1 MINWKKKGDKKGE
14 YIKIYVLYIC
24 KILTRIA
31 VFWIFERNIWNIGN
45 AIKFFIIEI
54 CIIICLKYDLN
65 DLNDERKN
73 SVIEFEGDKDW

>member
-1 MINWKKKGDKKGE
+1 M
-14 YIKIYVLYIC
+14 LYIC

-73 SVIEFEGDKDW
+73 SDRVWGRQRLIKGRKKSRVKEETK

>member
-1 MINWKKKGDKKGE
+1 M
-14 YIKIYVLYIC
+14 LYIC

-65 DLNDERKN
+65 DERKN

>member
-1 MINWKKKGDKKGE
+1 M
-14 YIKIYVLYIC
+14 LYIC

-31 VFWIFERNIWNIGN
+31 VLWIFERNIWNIGN